1 MGVDLTSRTDTP
13 NTGVV
18 LGFIGTPNA
27 GVSLTSCLV
36 KLSSHVHI
44 LVVVL
49 IVKVLALV
57 TLAHLISISDT

>member
-1 MGVDLTSRTDTP
+1 MR
-13 NTGVV
+13 V
-18 LGFIGTPNA
+18 LA
-27 GVSLTSCLV
+27 SCHITL
-36 KLSSHVHI
+36 KLSSCTHV